1 MPQQPIFNAP
11 SPAATKLEQLR
22 ALFPQAVETDSDGRI
37 RINPQAL
44 QLALDP
50 ANPAGIRVEEDGY
63 ELRWVGKREAYHSAF
78 VPVQKILNPLPD
90 HSQHWDATG
99 NLLIKGDNLDAL
111 RLLRQN
117 YFGQVKLIYIDPPYN
132 TQSDAFIYR
141 DDFSA
146 KQSEVLAQLGYNADN
161 IDYIKNIYGARTHSG
176 WLSFMYPRLLLA
188 KDLLRDDGVIFISI
202 DDNEQAQLKLLCD
215 EVFGEENFVANVIW
229 QKKYAVSNDDPGI
242 GVMHDYL
249 LAYQKTEKF
258 HRNLL
263 PRSDWQKARY
273 TNPDN
278 DPRGPWAADNYASNK
293 SKTERPTLWY
303 PIKHPITKEE
313 VWPEEHAVWRY
324 APETHS
330 QMEQEGRLFWG
341 NDFSY
346 KKPRLKRYLYEVQ
359 QGVVPSTW
367 WTFDECGHND
377 EAQKETGEL
386 LERKIFSTPK
396 PVRLLNRVITLCTSK
411 DDIILDFFAGSGTTG
426 EAVMRLNAE
435 DGGQRQFILVQIPQ
449 PIDPK
454 KQKEAHSFVTE
465 TLGQPEATIFEITAE
480 RLRRAGAKL
489 QAEQA
494 AKAQAQGGLLPTD
507 AAPALDTGFRVFEL
521 IDDPDALILS
531 QPLGSASQADLA
543 AFTAQVA
550 SPQPAHVPRVLY
562 NLLVAEGLPLT
573 TPVRTIVPDHIYLA
587 HNVALVLQALPCT
600 TAFSDTL
607 HQLKAQCQQAGT
619 PLHYV
624 TVYAP
629 WVHNDNLLLGIQTV
643 VATLGLSASQLHL
656 RG

>member
-1 MPQQPIFNAP
+1 
-11 SPAATKLEQLR
+11 
-22 ALFPQAVETDSDGRI
+22 
-37 RINPQAL
+37 
-44 QLALDP
+44 
-50 ANPAGIRVEEDGY
+50 
-63 ELRWVGKREAYHSAF
+63 
-78 VPVQKILNPLPD
+78 
-90 HSQHWDATG
+90 
-99 NLLIKGDNLDAL
+99 
-111 RLLRQN
+111 
-117 YFGQVKLIYIDPPYN
+117 
-132 TQSDAFIYR
+132 
-141 DDFSA
+141 
-146 KQSEVLAQLGYNADN
+146 
-161 IDYIKNIYGARTHSG
+161 
-176 WLSFMYPRLLLA
+176 
-188 KDLLRDDGVIFISI
+188 
-202 DDNEQAQLKLLCD
+202 
-215 EVFGEENFVANVIW
+215 
-229 QKKYAVSNDDPGI
+229 
-242 GVMHDYL
+242 
-249 LAYQKTEKF
+249 
-258 HRNLL
+258 
-263 PRSDWQKARY
+263 
-273 TNPDN
+273 
-278 DPRGPWAADNYASNK
+278 
-293 SKTERPTLWY
+293 
-303 PIKHPITKEE
+303 
-313 VWPEEHAVWRY
+313 
-324 APETHS
+324 
-330 QMEQEGRLFWG
+330 
-341 NDFSY
+341 
-346 KKPRLKRYLYEVQ
+346 
-359 QGVVPSTW
+359 
-367 WTFDECGHND
+367 
-377 EAQKETGEL
+377 
-386 LERKIFSTPK
+386 
-396 PVRLLNRVITLCTSK
+396 
-411 DDIILDFFAGSGTTG
+411 G

-465 TLGQPEATIFEITAE
+465 TLGQPQATIFEITAE